1 MSSRKIAANRANS
14 LHSTGPDNTE
24 RTRYN
29 ATRHGLSGKQVVVQ
43 GEDPAAYEALRRG
56 LFESYKPVNTAEEIL
71 VEEIAQN
78 YWRLQRARI
87 IEAENFRING
97 GGADPVIA
105 FGCGAAHFDNVRRYM
120 TTIERAYHRAIQQL
134 EKTQAIRAKQ
144 PVEAPVGFVS
154 QSIAGSPK
162 LEQNTAHANHKSPKQ
177 NLSGLKICPPASD
190 LSELRE
196 PERVPH

>member
-1 MSSRKIAANRANS
+1 MSSRKTAANRANS
-14 LHSTGPDNTE
+14 LNSTGPNNTE

-43 GEDPAAYEALRRG
+43 GEDPAAFEALRRG
-56 LFESYKPVNTAEEIL
+56 LFDSYKPANTAEEIL

-78 YWRLQRARI
+78 YWRLRRARI

-105 FGCGAAHFDNVRRYM
+105 FGCGATHFDNVRRYM

-134 EKTQAIRAKQ
+134 EKTQAIRAKK
-144 PVEAPVGFVS
+144 PVETPVGFVS
-154 QSIAGSPK
+154 QNLPETPE
-162 LEQNTAHANHKSPKQ
+162 LEQNMEHTSRKPHKE
-177 NLSGLKICPPASD
+177 NLPGLKICPGPSD

-196 PERVPH
+196 PERVTH

>member
-1 MSSRKIAANRANS
+1 MSSRKNAANRANS
-14 LHSTGPDNTE
+14 LHSTGPNNTE

-43 GEDPAAYEALRRG
+43 GEDPAAFEALRRG
-56 LFESYKPVNTAEEIL
+56 LFDSYKPANTAEEIL

-78 YWRLQRARI
+78 YWRLRRARI
-87 IEAENFRING
+87 IEAENFRISG

-105 FGCGAAHFDNVRRYM
+105 FGCGATHFDSVRRYM

-134 EKTQAIRAKQ
+134 EKTQAIRARK
-144 PVEAPVGFVS
+144 PAETPHGFVS
-154 QSIAGSPK
+154 QNLPETPE
-162 LEQNTAHANHKSPKQ
+162 LNQNTPH
-177 NLSGLKICPPASD
+177 LSDEPCQEKRPDLKICPRPSD

-196 PERVPH
+196 PERDTH